1 MKERPIL
8 FSGEMVR
15 AILEGRKTQTRRLV
29 KESDVHGRRK
39 LLPGELNTVGEFRK
53 NPHGV
58 LSAYLDKYPGV
69 NIGEAR
75 CPFGEPG
82 DHLWV
87 RETLQLIES
96 DDEEWAWGYAADGE
110 LISFDR
116 VNDTTL
122 PFAEPLQKWPSI
134 HMPRWASR
142 ITLEVVSVKVER
154 LQDISVLDALA
165 EGITCPDCGYT
176 LRDAGIHLDHGIC
189 INKWLHESKNRD
201 AGDHPAI
208 KAFAELWDSTYGKKP
223 GCSWAD
229 NPFVWAGEFKVV
241 QP

>member
-29 KESDVHGRRK
+29 MPMPAYPDAFKGVRMEFNSSRCGVDIWNCSGT
-39 LLPGELNTVGEFRK
+39 LPAHFWK
-53 NPHGV
+53 
-58 LSAYLDKYPGV
+58 
-69 NIGEAR
+69 
-75 CPFGEPG
+75 CPFGKPG
-82 DHLWV
+82 DRLWV
-87 RETLQLIES
+87 RETLQLIEA

-154 LQDISVLDALA
+154 LQDISEADAIA
-165 EGITCPDCGYT
+165 EGVDYCSEFNHDECKYGSYGYQ
-176 LRDAGIHLDHGIC
+176 C
-189 INKWLHESKNRD
+189 
-201 AGDHPAI
+201 
-208 KAFAELWDSTYGKKP
+208 AFERLWDSIYGKKP
-223 GCSWAD
+223 GCSWID
-229 NPFVWAGEFKVV
+229 NPWVWACEFKVV